1 MFGNVVLGIP
11 RSLFED
17 ELDDIKY
24 EKGLLE
30 DSDLTAED
38 LKELVGRFKSVYE
51 HRNMI
56 FPQDVWEQ
64 LRLSSKCIVVVTYCV
79 NLKPH
84 ILCPSTQ
91 WSGISSAPSMV
102 R

>member
-1 MFGNVVLGIP
+1 MFGNVVLDIP

-24 EKGLLE
+24 EKGLNE
-30 DSDLTAED
+30 DSDLSAED

-51 HRNMI
+51 QRSMT

-64 LRLSSKCIVVVTYCV
+64 LKLSSKCFF
-79 NLKPH
+79 L
-84 ILCPSTQ
+84 
-91 WSGISSAPSMV
+91 
-102 R
+102 